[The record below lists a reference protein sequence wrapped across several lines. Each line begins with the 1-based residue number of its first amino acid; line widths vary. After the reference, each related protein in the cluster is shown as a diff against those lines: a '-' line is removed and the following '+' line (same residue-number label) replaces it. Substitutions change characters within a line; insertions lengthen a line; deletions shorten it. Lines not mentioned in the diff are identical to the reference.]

1 MFMVVRVVS
10 FVVLLLAA
18 CPLLAD
24 EYDTLRVRWRN
35 ILTGGDTL
43 NITDADI
50 SNSVVSLNSSAQ
62 TYWNNLNTNTSRT
75 YLWSDIAGLSSNSA
89 HISSSYSR
97 LRTMTLAFATHG
109 GSLQNNANLLA
120 ATTNALDWMY
130 TNFYNPSVTNEYYN
144 WYDWEIGTPTSLNDI
159 TVVLYTNLTPSQI
172 TNYMNAVNRFTPTP
186 NMTAAN
192 LTMKSAVVAVRGVIV
207 KDSAKIASARNAL
220 SNVFPYVTTGD
231 GFYTDGSFIQHTY
244 HPYAGGYGNSLLGSL
259 APLLE
264 LLSGSTWQVTDTNQQ
279 NVIRWIYDSFEP
291 PIYKG
296 AMMDMLSGRGVSRQS
311 TTDHVIAAGIIAA
324 IIRTAQSAPTNDA
337 ARIKSMVK
345 YWIQTDTAR
354 NFVRYAPLTIIPL
367 AKSIRDDTNVVSR
380 GERIGH
386 FNFARMDRVV
396 HLRPGFG
403 AGISMHSSRIA
414 NYESINQENL
424 HGWHTGDGMLYLYN
438 ADLAQFGSNFWA
450 TVNPYRLP
458 GTTVDTITR
467 ANGSFQGC
475 RSKTNWVGGAALDL
489 YGAVGMQLV
498 ATGSTLVA
506 KKSWFCLDNKIVC
519 LGADITCGSNH
530 VVETIVENRR
540 LSRLAT
546 NAFFVNGVAQSTSLV
561 WSATI
566 TNVTTAFLAG
576 NVTGSDIA
584 YHFPQSVTLQ
594 ARRESR
600 TNTWMDVNRRN
611 TNTNSLTNAFVTVW
625 FDHGTNPVAATYAYV
640 ILPNFTTNQLAAYAA
655 APEVVIL
662 ENSARVQGVTQNNLN
677 LTAVN
682 FWTDGANSLGGITVD
697 RRASVIFQ
705 QVGSN
710 LTVAV
715 ADPTQANTSNIT
727 VEINQSVGIVLT
739 NDAAI
744 TVLQLSPTLLFR
756 ANVNNAVGRSLRAT
770 FAAATD
776 SLLGI
781 FACDASGEQ
790 LPNVATNTLDN
801 SLDTRWSADGDGQWI
816 RYDLGATQRVDAV
829 AIAFYQGDQR
839 TAWFDLQ
846 TSLNNSAWTTHS
858 ISNAGSGASLGL
870 QRFNIPETWARYVRI
885 VGHGNSQ
892 STWNSFT
899 EVQVLGFSN
908 LPPVAATINTNT
920 DEALAITITP
930 VATDSDNGPVAITL
944 QTVATPAHGT
954 AAIIGGAI
962 QYTPTTGYTGP
973 DAFNYIV
980 TDGGLPGTGAVNVAI
995 QNIRTF
1001 TGYQNQKFTPA
1012 QLADPTI
1019 SGALATPAGDGLPNL
1034 MKYALNLDPFTP
1046 SRPPA
1051 GAVTNNYLSLTYT
1064 KRKLATDLRY
1074 IVELTSSL
1082 VAGWPV
1088 TNVTQTILADDGVL
1102 QTIRAS
1108 DPDPINLHTQRF
1120 IRLHVI
1126 KP

>member
-1 MFMVVRVVS
+1 MVVRVVS
-10 FVVLLLAA
+10 LVGVLLAA
-18 CPLLAD
+18 SSAFAD
-24 EYDTLRVRWRN
+24 EYDTLRVRWQN
-35 ILTGGDTL
+35 ILTGGSALD
-43 NITDADI
+43 ITDSDI

-62 TYWNNLNTNTSRT
+62 TYWNSLNTNAGRT
-75 YLWSDIAGLSSNSA
+75 YLWSDIARMPSNSA
-89 HISSSYSR
+89 DITSSYNR
-97 LRTMTLAFATHG
+97 LRTMSLAFATRG

-130 TNFYNPSVTNEYYN
+130 ANFYNPSVVTEYYN
-144 WYDWEIGTPTSLNDI
+144 WWDWEIGTPLALNDI
-159 TVVLYTNLTPSQI
+159 TAALYTNLTPAQV

-186 NMTAAN
+186 TLTAAN
-192 LTMKSAVVAVRGVIV
+192 LVWKSIVVAVRGVIV
-207 KDSAKIASARNAL
+207 KDSAKIASARDAL
-220 SNVFPYVTTGD
+220 SNVFPYVTSSD
-231 GFYTDGSFIQHTY
+231 GFYTDGSFIQHTF
-244 HPYAGGYGNSLLGSL
+244 HPYAGGYGSSLLGSL
-259 APLLE
+259 FPLMS
-264 LLSGSTWQVTDTNQQ
+264 LLNGSTWQVTDTNQQ
-279 NVIRWIYDSFEP
+279 NAIQWIYDSFEP

-296 AMMDMLSGRGVSRQS
+296 AMMDMLSGRGISRQGA
-311 TTDHVIAAGIIAA
+311 TDHTTGAGIITGIIGALPFAPAA
-324 IIRTAQSAPTNDA
+324 DA

-354 NFVRYAPLTIIPL
+354 NFVRYAPLTTIPIAKDIL
-367 AKSIRDDTNVVSR
+367 ADTNVISR
-380 GERIGH
+380 GELIGH
-386 FNFARMDRVV
+386 YNFARMDRVV
-396 HLRPGFG
+396 HLRPDFG
-403 AGISMHSSRIA
+403 IGIATHSSRIA

-424 HGWHTGDGMLYLYN
+424 HGWHTGDGMTYLYN
-438 ADLAQFGSNFWA
+438 ADLAQFSSNFWA
-450 TVNPYRLP
+450 TVNPYRIP

-467 ANGSFQGC
+467 ADSSFQSC

-489 YGAVGMQLV
+489 YGTVGMQLV

-540 LSRLAT
+540 LNRAGT
-546 NAFFVNGVAQSTSLV
+546 NTFLVNGVAQSTSLV

-566 TNVTTAFLAG
+566 TNVTTAHLAG

-584 YHFPQSVTLQ
+584 YHFPQPVTLR
-594 ARRESR
+594 ALRESR
-600 TNTWMDVNRRN
+600 TNTWMDVNLRN

-640 ILPNFTTNQLAAYAA
+640 LLPNFTTNQLAAYAA

-662 ENSARVQGVTQNNLN
+662 ENSARAQGITQSNLN

-682 FWTDGANSLGGITVD
+682 FWAGGTNSLGGITVD

-715 ADPTQANTSNIT
+715 ADPTQANTSNIM
-727 VEINQSVGIVLT
+727 VEIDQSVSAILT

-744 TVLQLSPTLLFR
+744 SVLQLSPTLLFR
-756 ANVNNAVGRSLRAT
+756 ANVSNAVGRSLRAI
-770 FAAATD
+770 FATATD
-776 SLLGI
+776 SQLGVS
-781 FACDASGEQ
+781 ACAASSEQ
-790 LPNVATNTLDN
+790 TGNVATNTLDN
-801 SLDTRWSADGDGQWI
+801 NLSTRWSANGDGEWI

-829 AIAFYQGDQR
+829 NIAFYLGDQR
-839 TAWFDLQ
+839 ITWFDLH
-846 TSLNNSAWTTHS
+846 TSLDNSVWTTHS
-858 ISNAGSGASLGL
+858 TSNASSGISLGF
-870 QRFNIPETWARYVRI
+870 QRFNIPVTWARYVRI

-892 STWNSFT
+892 NTWNSLT

-908 LPPVAATINTNT
+908 APPIAATVTTNT

-930 VATDSDNGPVAITL
+930 IATDPDNGPVAITL

-954 AAIIGGAI
+954 ATIVAGAI
-962 QYTPTTGYTGP
+962 QYAPTTGYTGP
-973 DAFNYIV
+973 DTFNYIV
-980 TDGGLPGTGAVNVAI
+980 TDGGLPGTGTVNVTI
-995 QNIRTF
+995 QNVRTF

-1012 QLADPTI
+1012 QLADPNI
-1019 SGALATPAGDGLPNL
+1019 SGAFATPAGDGIANF
-1034 MKYALNLDPFTP
+1034 MKYAINLDPFTP

-1051 GAVTNNYLSLTYT
+1051 GSVSNNYLSLTYT

-1082 VAGWPV
+1082 AAGWPV
-1088 TNVTQTILADDGVL
+1088 TNVTQTILTDDGIF

-1120 IRLHVI
+1120 IRIHVI